1 MKACVL
7 QPPYS
12 MDAAKADDYFQ
23 KKLDLLEAC
32 DPSLDLI
39 VLPEYSDV
47 PCALSTREE
56 NLADSAK
63 YQPILMAKVRETAIR
78 CGALVFVNAY
88 DHTPTGVRN
97 TTFVIDKTGTI
108 VGKYYKKHLPPSEQ
122 FTLALDSAYTFQPSE
137 PTVLTIDGIR
147 YAFLTCYDFYF
158 YEAFA
163 AIARENVDVIIGCSL
178 QRTDTHE
185 ALEIMGRFLSYNT
198 NAYLVRASVAL
209 DNSPTICGASM
220 IVTPTG
226 KMLCNMKGE
235 VGLGIAEFD
244 PHEKY
249 YKPAGF
255 GGKPASHYE
264 YIEFGRHGWQY
275 RPGGSAI
282 VPSDRFTPCPRTC
295 VRAKEKYPDL
305 PTMAAYGAC
314 VGMGATEIALPL
326 TWDGDTI
333 YVEEGMPLSQVFKKF
348 SCHTIFALEIP
359 ANADARFAETLRQ
372 LLHRY
377 DCEGYCYLVY
387 TSTTIEKCEIPGIPK
402 CMVCKKEADLQKA
415 KETGCDRI
423 WEEGKNMAEVS
434 CKKLEA

>member
-1 MKACVL
+1 MNKIYTHLGDVHVKACVL

-12 MDAAKADDYFQ
+12 MDAAKADNYFQ
-23 KKLDLLEAC
+23 KKLDLLDAC

-78 CGALVFVNAY
+78 CGALLFVNAY
-88 DHTPTGVRN
+88 DHTETGIRN
-97 TTFVIDKTGTI
+97 TTFAIDKTGAI

-122 FTLALDSAYTFQPSE
+122 FTLALDSAYTFEPSE

-163 AIARENVDVIIGCSL
+163 AIARENVDIIIGCSL

-226 KMLCNMKGE
+226 KVLCNMKGE

-255 GGKPASHYE
+255 GGKPATHYE

-282 VPSDRFTPCPRTC
+282 VPDDRFMPTPRVCMGRE
-295 VRAKEKYPDL
+295 AYPDL
-305 PTMAAYGAC
+305 PPMAAYGAC
-314 VGMGATEIALPL
+314 VGMGAEELSLAL
-326 TWDGDTI
+326 TWDGETI
-333 YVEEGMPLSQVFKKF
+333 YAGEDTPLWKVMQKF

-359 ANADARFAETLRQ
+359 TNADAVFAEALHKMI
-372 LLHRY
+372 HRY
-377 DCEGYCYLVY
+377 DCEGYCYFVSDTPAVLQVM
-387 TSTTIEKCEIPGIPK
+387 EKEMPGTRAEI
-402 CMVCKKEADLQKA
+402 
-415 KETGCDRI
+415 RR
-423 WEEGKNMAEVS
+423 
-434 CKKLEA
+434 